1 METGMIFELTIL
13 GGIFYL
19 GYRVT
24 RKPSPVR
31 TVPSVIVTT
40 RAEDAGA
47 AGEKIAHAK
56 LVESLDWLC
65 GSDYYLHEGS
75 LIIEH
80 APGSAFPTAEIDHL
94 AVTPFGVF
102 VFETKHWSGRID
114 NAGIPGEL
122 VRTAGD
128 GSLENRKSPLA
139 QNASKI
145 EFLRRHLPPIWPVIG
160 AGIFTSPDVVLA
172 PDLPL
177 DLFCVA
183 DLPQWLRQKQA
194 SRLGKTQIDV
204 RRATAAVLRFADL
217 SATAAECHRQR
228 ARAEVQTN
236 TSGV

>member
-1 METGMIFELTIL
+1 MIFELTIL

-24 RKPSPVR
+24 RKPSQVR
-31 TVPSVIVTT
+31 TVASIIVTT

-56 LVESLDWLC
+56 LAESLERLC
-65 GSDYYLHEGS
+65 GSNYYLHEGS

-80 APGSAFPTAEIDHL
+80 APSATFPTAEIDHL

-114 NAGIPGEL
+114 SAGIAGEL

-128 GSLENRKSPLA
+128 GSRENRKSPLA
-139 QNASKI
+139 QNASKV

-160 AGIFTSPDVVLA
+160 AGIFTSPGVVLA
-172 PDLPL
+172 PDLAL

-183 DLPQWLRQKQA
+183 DLPQWLSQKQA

-204 RRATAAVLRFADL
+204 RRATAAILRFADFG
-217 SATAAECHRQR
+217 AFAAERHRQTVR
-228 ARAEVQTN
+228 QGT
-236 TSGV
+236 

>member
-1 METGMIFELTIL
+1 METGMLFEITIL

-24 RKPSPVR
+24 RKPTTVR
-31 TVPSVIVTT
+31 TVASVVLTT

-56 LVESLDWLC
+56 LAESLDWLC
-65 GSDYYLHEGS
+65 GTNYYLHEGS

-80 APGSAFPTAEIDHL
+80 APGSTFPTAEIDHL

-102 VFETKHWSGRID
+102 VLETKHWSGRID

-128 GSLENRKSPLA
+128 GSRENRKSPLA
-139 QNASKI
+139 QTASKV
-145 EFLRRHLPPIWPVIG
+145 EFLRRRLPPIWPVIG
-160 AGIFTSPDVVLA
+160 AGIFTSPDVILA

-183 DLPQWLRQKQA
+183 DLPQWLRQRQA
-194 SRLGKTQIDV
+194 TQLGKPQIDV
-204 RRATAAVLRFADL
+204 HRATAAILRFADL
-217 SATAAECHRQR
+217 GAFAAERHRQR
-228 ARAEVQTN
+228 VRKGVQAN
-236 TSGV
+236 APSV